1 MQYLFCDSYL
11 LQISFVPIL
20 PCSLSP
26 SLKKY
31 QKQKDLFGKKVLAN
45 LSDLGTEGYSPAT
58 IKAFINYISAFL
70 FYLRERYLSETSV
83 KRTDKYD
90 YINRRKAAGDSSK
103 LINRKVAAVRKYYSY
118 LQKRG
123 RVEKN
128 PADGLYLRTRSRR
141 IPTGM
146 MSEVELHQLYESYP
160 VTDLRTARNKVILSL
175 LTSQGLSTDD
185 FRRLEP
191 ADIHLREGKIQI
203 SGSRHEAGRM
213 LKIEAHQ
220 VLELQEYLLQ
230 IRPAILESIKKK
242 NITPGRKADNPDLEK
257 LSRQLLLSMNGSDDI
272 KNSLMHLVKAL
283 RQNNPKVRSCSHIRQ
298 SVITGWL
305 KRYDLRT
312 VQYMSG
318 HKRISSTERYQI
330 GYLEDLQESIN
341 KCHPLG

>member
-1 MQYLFCDSYL
+1 MNRS
-11 LQISFVPIL
+11 
-20 PCSLSP
+20 
-26 SLKKY
+26 KY
-31 QKQKDLFGKKVLAN
+31 QNQKDLFGKKVLYN
-45 LSDLGTEGYSPAT
+45 LSDLGTEEYSPAT
-58 IKAFINYISAFL
+58 IRAFINYISAFL
-70 FYLRERYLSETSV
+70 FYLRERYLSESKV
-83 KRTDKYD
+83 KRTDMYD
-90 YINRRKAAGDSSK
+90 YINRCKTAGDSSK

-146 MSEVELHQLYESYP
+146 MSEQELQNLYEDYP

-185 FRRLEP
+185 LRRLEP
-191 ADIHLREGKIQI
+191 ADIHLREGKIRI
-203 SGSRHEAGRM
+203 PGSSHEGGRT
-213 LKIEAHQ
+213 LKLEAHQ
-220 VLELQEYLLQ
+220 VLELQDYLSK
-230 IRPAILESIKKK
+230 IRPAILESVKKK
-242 NITPGRKADNPDLEK
+242 NITSGRKAEHQDLEK
-257 LSRQLLLSMNGSDDI
+257 LSRQLLISMNGSADI
-272 KNSLMHLVKAL
+272 KNSLTHLVKAL
-283 RQNNPKVRSCSHIRQ
+283 KQINPKIRSCSHIRQ

-318 HKRISSTERYQI
+318 HKWISSTERYQVD
-330 GYLEDLQESIN
+330 YLEDLQESIN